1 MLKWEEMEKTFSDKY
16 LFFALVGP
24 DSLSM
29 GSSGMDDTS
38 QADKLW
44 WGNTS
49 TD

>member
-1 MLKWEEMEKTFSDKY
+1 MEKNFSDKC

-24 DSLSM
+24 DFLSM
-29 GSSGMDDTS
+29 GSSGMDDTP
-38 QADKLW
+38 QAEKLW